1 MRAVIDTSVASIL
14 LSGGVLEQFYSE
26 RTRDVELVISF
37 QTAEEMVYGAHSR
50 SWGERRLKALQD
62 HLLRYPIIGGE
73 WDLALVCA
81 RIRVDAERLGRQLK
95 TADAW
100 IVATA
105 VHLAIPLITADSDQ
119 VIPDIAGYSYVSHHG
134 VGP

>member
-14 LSGGVLEQFYSE
+14 LSGGALEQFYSE
-26 RTRDVELVISF
+26 TTRGVELVISF

-50 SWGERRLKALQD
+50 SWGERHLKALQD
-62 HLLRYPIIGGE
+62 HLLLYPIIGGE

-81 RIRVDAERLGRQLK
+81 RIRADAERLGRQLK
-95 TADAW
+95 AADAW

-105 VHLAIPLITADSDQ
+105 VHLAIPLITDDKDQ
-119 VIPDIAGYSYVSHHG
+119 VIAGLTGYTYVSRHA
-134 VGP
+134 